1 MSKDKEFANNKEQY
15 AKEFSDSDFQK
26 KVKKSGIGV
35 ELLRKAYTLY
45 EVLKSPDTPLWVK
58 GGIIAVLGYF
68 ISPVDVIPDVIPVVG
83 YSDDL
88 AVVVGELAAIGSYVT
103 PSITAAV
110 ERRIEA

>member
-1 MSKDKEFANNKEQY
+1 MSDDFESNKERY
-15 AKEFSDSDFQK
+15 AKNFSDSDFQK

-68 ISPVDVIPDVIPVVG
+68 ISPIDLIPDIIPVVG

-88 AVVVGELAAIGSYVT
+88 GVILTELAAIGSYVT
-103 PSITAAV
+103 PQIVAAV
-110 ERRIEA
+110 DRRIEG